1 MPKIIDNLPQRLV
14 AEARRQVKEGGYSG
28 LTIRSVAAA
37 CGVGIGTV
45 YNYFPSKDALLVQC
59 MLEDWQQC
67 VESISAVSA
76 GADDPEP
83 VLRCI
88 FEQLHRYETEHVSV
102 FRDEATAAAFAGSFS
117 RYHQLLRV
125 QLAEP
130 LKKFCKE
137 PFTAEFI
144 AEAMLTWTI
153 AGTDFPR
160 IYSILQKLF

>member
-14 AEARRQVKEGGYSG
+14 AEARRQVKEGGYSS

-45 YNYFPSKDALLVQC
+45 YNYFPSKDELLAQC

-67 VESISAVSA
+67 VDNISAVSERS
-76 GADDPEP
+76 DHPEA

-88 FEQLHRYETEHVSV
+88 YEQLHRYETEHASV
-102 FRDEATAAAFAGSFS
+102 FRDNGAAAAFAGSFT

-144 AEAMLTWTI
+144 AEAMLTWTM